1 MKGVSIVNEETWSR
15 RIAQLDA
22 RAFKNTLDMR
32 DTYICGGRAMSDV
45 GKLKESAIQSIGLAN
60 IEECYASYAQ
70 SKNSSLSSVGD
81 LKEQNIV
88 NRFLD
93 YEKQKGVLESAI
105 FDSLSVRG
113 KTPKTSSEEIAYEK
127 SWVKNNGFTY
137 VFNPQTMI
145 ASLNLK
151 ALSDL
156 IEKAF
161 LIFITENDEKLR
173 VASLAFLGGMFIVSA
188 IQVVIEQV
196 YAGKLNTEQIE
207 FLKDLVKA
215 QRGDCKYL
223 LVKDYKREGLTEE
236 SVAELQRIGL
246 ISIEHLLNTS
256 EDGSNAKGDEVYVL
270 QDELIIED

>member
-15 RIAQLDA
+15 RIAELDA

-32 DTYICGGRAMSDV
+32 DTYICGGRAMSDI
-45 GKLKESAIQSIGLAN
+45 GKLKESAIRSIGLAN
-60 IEECYASYAQ
+60 IEECYASYVQ
-70 SKNSSLSSVGD
+70 GENSSLPSAD
-81 LKEQNIV
+81 NLKEQNIV

-127 SWVKNNGFTY
+127 SWVKSNGSTY

-145 ASLNLK
+145 ASLNLN

-161 LIFITENDEKLR
+161 LIFISGNDEKLQA
-173 VASLAFLGGMFIVSA
+173 ASLVFFGGTFIVST
-188 IQVVIEQV
+188 IQFVIEQV
-196 YAGKLNTEQIE
+196 YAGRLNTAQIE

-223 LVKDYKREGLTEE
+223 LVKDYKCEGLTEE
-236 SVAELQRIGL
+236 SVAELQKMGL

-256 EDGSNAKGDEVYVL
+256 EDGSDAKGDEVYVL

>member
-1 MKGVSIVNEETWSR
+1 MNEETWSR

-236 SVAELQRIGL
+236 SVAELQRMGL

-256 EDGSNAKGDEVYVL
+256 EDGSDAKGDEVYVL

>member
-15 RIAQLDA
+15 RIAELDA

-70 SKNSSLSSVGD
+70 SKNSPLSSVGD

-145 ASLNLK
+145 ASLNLN

-161 LIFITENDEKLR
+161 LIFISGIDEKLR
-173 VASLAFLGGMFIVSA
+173 AVSLAFLGGMFIVSS

-196 YAGKLNTEQIE
+196 YVGRLNTAQIT

-215 QRGDCKYL
+215 QRGDCTYL
-223 LVKDYKREGLTEE
+223 LVEDYECDGLTEE
-236 SVAELQRIGL
+236 SVAELQEMGL

-256 EDGSNAKGDEVYVL
+256 EDGSDAKGDEVYVL

>member
-60 IEECYASYAQ
+60 IEECYARYAQ
-70 SKNSSLSSVGD
+70 NAKSQLQSAGD

-88 NRFLD
+88 IRFFD

-127 SWVKNNGFTY
+127 SWIKSNGFTY

-145 ASLNLK
+145 ASLNLN

-207 FLKDLVKA
+207 FLKDLVTA

-236 SVAELQRIGL
+236 SVAKLQKMGL
-246 ISIEHLLNTS
+246 ISIEHLLTTS
-256 EDGSNAKGDEVYVL
+256 EDGSDTKGDEVYVL

>member
-60 IEECYASYAQ
+60 IEECYARYAQ
-70 SKNSSLSSVGD
+70 NAKSQLQSAGD

-88 NRFLD
+88 IRFFD

-127 SWVKNNGFTY
+127 SWIKSNGFTY

-145 ASLNLK
+145 ASLNLN

-223 LVKDYKREGLTEE
+223 LVKDYKRDGLTEE
-236 SVAELQRIGL
+236 SVAKLQKMGL
-246 ISIEHLLNTS
+246 ISIEHLLTTS
-256 EDGSNAKGDEVYVL
+256 EDGSDTKGDEVYVL